1 MNPFPG
7 DTKASAF
14 LEEVRK
20 ALPSLEL
27 TWSGGGHSDWLADL
41 GSLTDE
47 ELLRG
52 AVADDSMAAAVRSGL
67 LLRADFFD
75 EPHALAQDIHTPT
88 GSYWHG
94 LLHRR
99 EPDCGNARY
108 WFRRVGSHP
117 VFEKLFRE
125 VESLAERP
133 GRDWQGETMREI
145 LARKSWDPF
154 QFIDLCEAAVRGTRP
169 GLQEELEC
177 LQELEID
184 LLLRYSYRAAIG
196 DGRRKPRKRSP

>member
-1 MNPFPG
+1 MNPFPS

-14 LEEVRK
+14 LEEVRE

-27 TWSGGGHSDWLADL
+27 TWSGGGHTDWLADL

-52 AVADDSMAAAVRSGL
+52 TIVDDTMTSAVRSGL

-75 EPHALAQDIHTPT
+75 EAHDLAQEIHTPT

-94 LLHRR
+94 ILHRR
-99 EPDCGNARY
+99 EPDFGNARY
-108 WFRRVGSHP
+108 WFRRVGQHP
-117 VFEKLFRE
+117 LFEELFRE
-125 VESLAERP
+125 VESLTKRP
-133 GRDWQGETMREI
+133 GRDWQGEALKEI
-145 LARKSWDPF
+145 LARKSWDPL
-154 QFIDLCEAAVRGTRP
+154 QFIALCEAAVQGSRAELR
-169 GLQEELEC
+169 EELEC

-184 LLLRYSYRAAIG
+184 LLLRYTYRAAVG
-196 DGRRKPRKRSP
+196 DGRRNPDR